1 MSVKQRRIWRSK
13 ALRQIFLQGEQ
24 IQNWVEKN
32 VSKWNISRSLVF
44 RYIEELGSNAYTLIN
59 ILTDGASNF
68 NHDLDEVENI
78 KFIDSRHEDEDSSSN
93 SERANRQRKV
103 GIFLDSLI
111 EEINKVNQIENGVI
125 DINSPEFKIN
135 DENIG
140 LLDNQKIKESYKLDI
155 GTIKF

>member
-1 MSVKQRRIWRSK
+1 M
-13 ALRQIFLQGEQ
+13 L
-24 IQNWVEKN
+24 
-32 VSKWNISRSLVF
+32 
-44 RYIEELGSNAYTLIN
+44 YIEELGSNAYSLIN

-78 KFIDSRHEDEDSSSN
+78 KFIDSSHDNEASN

-103 GIFLDSLI
+103 GKFLESLI
-111 EEINKVNQIENGVI
+111 EEILKINQIENTLI

-140 LLDNQKIKESYKLDI
+140 LLDNQKIKEAYKLDI
-155 GTIKF
+155 GIIKF